1 MPNNFRPSGAASEV
15 SAAGTSPLSVWAA
28 GMEIGLRTIR
38 REPLFGL
45 KRLLL
50 PVSYWRTVE
59 FGYVLRNL
67 TLPPGA
73 KVLDLGSPKELSMI
87 LARRRGYQVVATD
100 ILAEEVERARRMCD
114 AQGFTGTG
122 WGQVR
127 CEVVDGRTLP
137 YADDTFDA
145 AVSVSVLEHIPESGD
160 ERTVS
165 ELIRVIKPGARLV
178 ATVPFATEAY
188 DTHVHSDVYE
198 RQYTG
203 EPQFFERHYD
213 QRTLDSRL
221 VGPSRGELGGL
232 EIWGEHRVR
241 VEKALFRFP
250 AIRMAL
256 SPVEPL
262 LAAAF
267 LRAEGGPR
275 FHPMAAFFWLKKPAA

>member
-1 MPNNFRPSGAASEV
+1 VSEV
-15 SAAGTSPLSVWAA
+15 SAAGTGPLSVWTA
-28 GMEIGLRTIR
+28 GLGIGLGTIR

-59 FGYVLRNL
+59 FGYVLRSL
-67 TLPPGA
+67 TLPTGA
-73 KVLDLGSPKELSMI
+73 KVLDLGSPKELAMI
-87 LARRRGYQVVATD
+87 LARRRGYHVVATD
-100 ILAEEVERARRMCD
+100 ILAGEVERARRMCD
-114 AQGFTGTG
+114 AQGITGNG
-122 WGQVR
+122 LGQVR
-127 CEVVDGRTLP
+127 CEVVDGRALP
-137 YADDTFDA
+137 YADGTFDA

-160 ERTVS
+160 ERTIS

-188 DTHVHSDVYE
+188 DTHIHRDVYE

-221 VGPSRGELGGL
+221 VGPSCGELGGL

-241 VEKALFRFP
+241 VEKTLFRFP
-250 AIRMAL
+250 PIRKAL
-256 SPVEPL
+256 SPVEPF

-267 LRAEGGPR
+267 LRAEGSPS
-275 FHPMAAFFWLKKPAA
+275 FHPMAAFFWLKKTGA